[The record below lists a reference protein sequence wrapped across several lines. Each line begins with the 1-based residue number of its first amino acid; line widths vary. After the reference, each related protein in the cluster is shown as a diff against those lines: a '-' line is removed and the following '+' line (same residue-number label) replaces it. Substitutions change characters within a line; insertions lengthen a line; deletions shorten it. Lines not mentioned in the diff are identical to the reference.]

1 MIGNK
6 IDIDI
11 LLGAP
16 KLSFYDRAEIVHRYN
31 NQPEL
36 LTACKKAKKVFSR
49 MKDCGRLQADGIDV
63 LPTIEQAIV
72 EAEKI

>member
-31 NQPEL
+31 TWSDL
-36 LTACKKAKKVFSR
+36 LEACKKAKKVFSR